1 MTGSPLDPPD
11 SLPEILR
18 AACDTLAD
26 GLMLFRSVRDEQGRV
41 VDFEWLYTNPAA
53 SRVVRRD
60 DADLRG
66 KRLLVEMPGNRES
79 GLFERYVQVVETGE
93 PDQHEF
99 HYSHDGLDDWFSNR
113 STKVGDGFLVCFQNV
128 TRERRLE
135 REQEAQR
142 QLLHRMF
149 MQAPVAVSVVRPPDF
164 VFELANPRYEE
175 MVGRTGVTGKTLAT
189 AFPEL
194 PPGEGV
200 FQILETVTRTGEPI
214 VTPELCVPIDRDGDG
229 VPEEAYFMFTSQPIV
244 ARDGTVDV
252 VLTVAVEVTE
262 RKLAEDA
269 LRHADAQ
276 KDEFLAVLA
285 HELRNPLAV
294 VRSAHALLRGAEADE
309 DAIAQVDAVLERQLA
324 HMSRLL
330 DDLLDVGRLSRGKLT
345 LEPGKVDFGVVVR
358 EVVGDHRAAFE
369 SRGLTFEACL
379 PDSPVW
385 LEGDAVRLAQV
396 VDNLV
401 TNALK
406 YTPPP
411 GRVDVSV
418 RRGDGEV
425 RLEVRDTGVGVDP
438 SLTARIFEPFEQ
450 APQSIARSS
459 GGLGL
464 GLALA
469 QRVAEL
475 HGGALSVES
484 EGVGR
489 GSVFTLTLP
498 VVPGEAA
505 TPPSPSPSPSPAPT
519 PTDAGPWRFLVVED
533 NEDAA
538 ELVVM
543 LLRRRGHSVQH
554 VALGADAVEAV
565 RDGEF
570 DVVLCDIG
578 LPGMDGYEVARAVRA
593 LPGGDRLRIVALSGY
608 GQADDRRKSREA
620 GFDAHLLKPASL
632 DAVLAAVAARG

>member
-1 MTGSPLDPPD
+1 
-11 SLPEILR
+11 
-18 AACDTLAD
+18 
-26 GLMLFRSVRDEQGRV
+26 
-41 VDFEWLYTNPAA
+41 
-53 SRVVRRD
+53 
-60 DADLRG
+60 
-66 KRLLVEMPGNRES
+66 
-79 GLFERYVQVVETGE
+79 
-93 PDQHEF
+93 
-99 HYSHDGLDDWFSNR
+99 
-113 STKVGDGFLVCFQNV
+113 
-128 TRERRLE
+128 
-135 REQEAQR
+135 
-142 QLLHRMF
+142 
-149 MQAPVAVSVVRPPDF
+149 
-164 VFELANPRYEE
+164 
-175 MVGRTGVTGKTLAT
+175 
-189 AFPEL
+189 
-194 PPGEGV
+194 
-200 FQILETVTRTGEPI
+200 
-214 VTPELCVPIDRDGDG
+214 
-229 VPEEAYFMFTSQPIV
+229 
-244 ARDGTVDV
+244 
-252 VLTVAVEVTE
+252 
-262 RKLAEDA
+262 
-269 LRHADAQ
+269 
-276 KDEFLAVLA
+276 
-285 HELRNPLAV
+285 
-294 VRSAHALLRGAEADE
+294 
-309 DAIAQVDAVLERQLA
+309 QLA

-358 EVVGDHRAAFE
+358 EVVGDHRAGFE

-379 PDSPVW
+379 PDAPVW

-489 GSVFTLTLP
+489 GSVFILTLP
-498 VVPGEAA
+498 VAPGEAA
-505 TPPSPSPSPSPAPT
+505 TPPSPSPAPT